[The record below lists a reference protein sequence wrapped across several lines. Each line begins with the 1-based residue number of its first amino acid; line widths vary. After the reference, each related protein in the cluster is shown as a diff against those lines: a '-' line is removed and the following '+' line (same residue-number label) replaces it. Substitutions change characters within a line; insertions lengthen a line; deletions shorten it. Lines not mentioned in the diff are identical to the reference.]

1 MNTAIHHIDFKKTDE
16 YGILVYQFLIMFKNI
31 GPRRTRIIVKM
42 RHSFH

>member
-31 GPRRTRIIVKM
+31 GPRSIVKM